1 MEDVLAVYERAYDP
15 DRPVVVMDEKP
26 LQPLGPARDALTA
39 RPGSARKEDHEYARR
54 GTCSIFVWDE
64 PLAGWRDAYALPT
77 RTREDWARG
86 VERLLDVHYPNAA
99 KVVPVMDNLNT
110 HGVHSLYHAFEPAKA
125 FRLAQRLE
133 IHHTPKHGSWPDIA
147 EIELSCLSRHAW
159 AAGSATSRPSTT
171 NSPRGRKPSTR
182 PNDRSTGTSPPPT
195 PEPNSAAYPN
205 K

>member
-1 MEDVLAVYERAYDP
+1 
-15 DRPVVVMDEKP
+15 
-26 LQPLGPARDALTA
+26 
-39 RPGSARKEDHEYARR
+39 
-54 GTCSIFVWDE
+54 
-64 PLAGWRDAYALPT
+64 
-77 RTREDWARG
+77 
-86 VERLLDVHYPNAA
+86 
-99 KVVPVMDNLNT
+99 MDNLNT

-133 IHHTPKHGSWPDIA
+133 IHHTPKYGSWPDIA

-195 PEPNSAAYPN
+195 PEPNSAAYTPTI
-205 K
+205 KPDKVPV